1 MIMDA
6 GTVYWVTG
14 LSGAGKTT
22 VGSKL
27 YSTLKEKKSNVVM
40 LDGDILRN
48 VFQMFDY
55 STGGRKSLAFQYSR
69 LCRMLSEQGID
80 VVICTISMYD
90 EVRVWNRKNISSY
103 VEIYLEVS
111 LEELKKRDQKK
122 LYSSRT
128 QNVVGATAVVELPKN
143 PDLLIR
149 NFGETTADKA
159 LEIILNK
166 INKKDDNYRDNEVD

>member
-55 STGGRKSLAFQYSR
+55 STGGEK
-69 LCRMLSEQGID
+69 
-80 VVICTISMYD
+80 ISCIPVF
-90 EVRVWNRKNISSY
+90 E
-103 VEIYLEVS
+103 
-111 LEELKKRDQKK
+111 
-122 LYSSRT
+122 
-128 QNVVGATAVVELPKN
+128 
-143 PDLLIR
+143 
-149 NFGETTADKA
+149 A
-159 LEIILNK
+159 LQDAERAGDRCSHMHDIH
-166 INKKDDNYRDNEVD
+166 V